1 MELGGVRE
9 NLLARVTSTLSLI
22 NTDFDK
28 NAFTK

>member
-9 NLLARVTSTLSLI
+9 NLLARVTTLSLI